1 MQGTKKFKD
10 EPGMKPKD
18 MKKRVVKAEEEV
30 YDDEFVAGT
39 FQPLA
44 SFARKRNLGHMQFH
58 PLIDYIQTELKLRV
72 CQNKR
77 DEWGVEIMDQDD
89 DGSYRFK
96 RGAREGAKKSKEE
109 IHDSKM
115 KDHISNFQILW
126 IQCECHM
133 NGNWVPMS
141 TRCPPF
147 LQLFHVE
154 F

>member
-1 MQGTKKFKD
+1 MQETNKFKD
-10 EPGMKPKD
+10 DEGMKPKD
-18 MKKRVVKAEEEV
+18 MKKRVVKEEEEET
-30 YDDEFVAGT
+30 YADEFVSGS

-44 SFARKRNLGHMQFH
+44 SFARKRNLGHMTFH
-58 PLIDYIQTELKLRV
+58 PLIDHIQTVLKLRV

-141 TRCPPF
+141 TGCHAF
-147 LQLFHVE
+147 FTIVSC
-154 F
+154 